1 VANALAAGQHV
12 AKRKGVSPVAPVYEF
27 RGVFRGYAAHY
38 RVTSTV
44 GHMWSL
50 DFPREY
56 NDVNKVEPSAL
67 FDAPTQQME
76 DPRPRMS
83 AHLAHEASGAHA
95 LVLWLDCD
103 REGENICFEVMAVA
117 RPQMH
122 MCDLGGYEGNVF
134 RARFSSLAP
143 SDLVGAMGRLGAP
156 NLNES
161 RSVDA
166 RQEIDLKLGVAFSRF
181 QTRYFRSHFGS
192 QLGKLSVTYGPCQSP
207 TLWFC
212 VHRRRDTPEIA
223 RRDLGPRSRER
234 DLGPPHRHDQ
244 ISLFKPR
251 PYWHV
256 KASLLRD
263 GKPLDVTC
271 TRGGV
276 WEEAEADAV
285 VASATAAESGVAAR
299 DAEESS
305 SVEPRPLPLNTLGL
319 LKAASEI
326 LRIGPGDAMHY
337 AERLYLAGL
346 VSYPRT
352 ETTKYAP
359 AFGALQVR
367 ITRAERHGRDEWPRR
382 ACLRRRCGALRSA
395 SG

>member
-1 VANALAAGQHV
+1 MSATGGDGLLVLMVAEKPSIAQTVANALAAGQHV

-27 RGVFRGYAAHY
+27 SGVFRGYAARF

-181 QTRYFRSHFGS
+181 QTRYFRSHFGA

-212 VHRRRDTPEIA
+212 VHRRRETPPRWRAETSARDGARARPRPAAQARPDRAVRASAVLARQGVAPPRRQAA
-223 RRDLGPRSRER
+223 RR
-234 DLGPPHRHDQ
+234 
-244 ISLFKPR
+244 
-251 PYWHV
+251 HV
-256 KASLLRD
+256 HAWRRV
-263 GKPLDVTC
+263 GGGGGG
-271 TRGGV
+271 RGGG
-276 WEEAEADAV
+276 E
-285 VASATAAESGVAAR
+285 
-299 DAEESS
+299 
-305 SVEPRPLPLNTLGL
+305 
-319 LKAASEI
+319 
-326 LRIGPGDAMHY
+326 
-337 AERLYLAGL
+337 
-346 VSYPRT
+346 
-352 ETTKYAP
+352 
-359 AFGALQVR
+359 
-367 ITRAERHGRDEWPRR
+367 GRG
-382 ACLRRRCGALRSA
+382 C
-395 SG
+395 